1 MSATMPQYFFR
12 ISHGRYAGAS
22 VQGMEF
28 ESHEAAWSEMRRICA
43 DLLSGVARSLKQDGE
58 WRMEL
63 LDAASKPVFR
73 VRLIAESVSGAEP

>member
-1 MSATMPQYFFR
+1 MPQYFFR
-12 ISHGRYAGAS
+12 ISQGRYAGAS
-22 VQGMEF
+22 VQGIEF

-43 DLLSGVARSLKQDGE
+43 DLLGSVAHGLKQDAE

-73 VRLIAESVSGAEP
+73 VRLVAESIGVGEP

>member
-43 DLLSGVARSLKQDGE
+43 VSSAVSH
-58 WRMEL
+58 
-63 LDAASKPVFR
+63 AA
-73 VRLIAESVSGAEP
+73 

>member
-12 ISHGRYAGAS
+12 ISQGRYAGAS

-28 ESHEAAWSEMRRICA
+28 ESHAAAWSEMQRICA
-43 DLLSGVARSLKQDGE
+43 DLLGGVARSLNNDGE

-73 VRLIAESVSGAEP
+73 VRLVAESPGLPGP

>member
-1 MSATMPQYFFR
+1 MPQYFFR
-12 ISHGRYAGAS
+12 ISHGRYSGAS

-28 ESHEAAWSEMRRICA
+28 ENHDAAWSEMRRICA

-63 LDAASKPVFR
+63 LDAGSKPVFR
-73 VRLIAESVSGAEP
+73 VRLISESVGLAES

>member
-1 MSATMPQYFFR
+1 MNTVMPQYLFR

-22 VQGMEF
+22 VQAMEF
-28 ESHEAAWSEMRRICA
+28 ECREAAWGEMRRICA
-43 DLLSGVARSLKQDGE
+43 DLLGRVARSLKQDGA

-73 VRLIAESVSGAEP
+73 VRLVPESVGTAAA

>member
-28 ESHEAAWSEMRRICA
+28 ESHEAAWSEMRQICA
-43 DLLSGVARSLKQDGE
+43 DLL
-58 WRMEL
+58 
-63 LDAASKPVFR
+63 VFR
-73 VRLIAESVSGAEP
+73 VRLIAESVGVAES

>member
-1 MSATMPQYFFR
+1 MPQYFFR

-28 ESHEAAWSEMRRICA
+28 ADHEAAWSEMQRICA
-43 DLLSGVARSLKQDGE
+43 DLLSGVALNLKQDGE

-63 LDAASKPVFR
+63 LDAASNPVFR
-73 VRLIAESVSGAEP
+73 VRLIAESVRLTEP

>member
-1 MSATMPQYFFR
+1 MPQYFSR

-28 ESHEAAWSEMRRICA
+28 EDHDAAWGEMRRICA
-43 DLLSGVARSLKQDGE
+43 DLLGGVARSLKQGGE

-63 LDAASKPVFR
+63 LDAASKPVFT
-73 VRLIAESVSGAEP
+73 VRLIAESAGLAES

>member
-12 ISHGRYAGAS
+12 ISRGRYAGAS

-43 DLLSGVARSLKQDGE
+43 DLLGGVARNLTQNGE

-73 VRLIAESVSGAEP
+73 VRLIAESVGRTEP

>member
-1 MSATMPQYFFR
+1 MPQYFFR

-22 VQGMEF
+22 LQGMEF
-28 ESHEAAWSEMRRICA
+28 ENNDAAWNEMRRICA

-63 LDAASKPVFR
+63 LDTASKPVFR
-73 VRLIAESVSGAEP
+73 VRLIAESAGLAEP